1 MDKSTNVMAASTNM
15 GASIYTDENDI
26 SIVIK
31 LLILNS
37 LDIDQH
43 HS

>member
-15 GASIYTDENDI
+15 GASIDTDYNDI
-26 SIVIK
+26 SSMIK